1 MKKDILDLPVRKK
14 LFLYVQ
20 ANPGVHFREIQ
31 RDMELQVGQLEFH
44 LNELVKKE
52 ALVKEIKT
60 GNARFYVRDKFSH
73 EERKVMNFL
82 RKEVSRD
89 IILYLLENPDSSP
102 TDILK
107 VFTFSGP
114 NLSYH
119 LRRMLKEGIIDFETK
134 GRERV
139 YHITDPELI
148 ETLLVMYR
156 STLFDKVLDMLS

>member
-1 MKKDILDLPVRKK
+1 VIKDILDLPIRKK

-31 RDMELQVGQLEFH
+31 RDMELPVGQLEFH

-52 ALVKEIKT
+52 VLVKETKT
-60 GNARFYVRDKFSH
+60 GNARFYVRDKFTR
-73 EERKVMNFL
+73 EERDVMNFL
-82 RKEVSRD
+82 RKEVPRD
-89 IILYLLENPDSSP
+89 IILYLLENPGSSP
-102 TDILK
+102 SDILS

-119 LRRMLKEGIIDFETK
+119 LRRMLTEGIIDFETM

-139 YHITDPELI
+139 YSVSNPELI